1 MEEFN
6 GYQIVMTLDEN
17 QLWCYHQA
25 ISKAHKNWAGGPPE
39 EQEMLRF
46 LKIQAESMVL
56 ELQFMRS

>member
-1 MEEFN
+1 
-6 GYQIVMTLDEN
+6 MTLDEN

-25 ISKAHKNWAGGPPE
+25 ISKAHTNWAGGPPE

>member
-25 ISKAHKNWAGGPPE
+25 LSKAHQTWAGGPPE
-39 EQEMLRF
+39 EQEMLYF
-46 LKIQAESMVL
+46 LKSQAERMIL
-56 ELQFMRS
+56 EIQLMRS